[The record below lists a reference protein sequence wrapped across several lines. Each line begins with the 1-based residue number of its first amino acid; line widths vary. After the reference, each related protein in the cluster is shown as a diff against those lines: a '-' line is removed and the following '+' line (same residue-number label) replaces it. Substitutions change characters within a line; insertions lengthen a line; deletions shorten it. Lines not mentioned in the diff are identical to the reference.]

1 MNALRAM
8 AGGLICCGLVFAAA
22 PARAKLIED
31 IIDLP
36 VRVTTVTGAV
46 VEQAIKVT
54 IFRDDARAKGPFLF
68 INHGRAGAAEERAA
82 LGRARFGAPARFF
95 VSLGFVVL
103 APTRIGYGVSGGPDV
118 EFSGR
123 CDARNYTP
131 VYEAAAQQ
139 TLRVIEHAKTLSYV
153 DVRNG
158 VVLGQS
164 FGGATALA
172 VAAKNI
178 PGVKAA
184 VNFAGGGGGN
194 PKARPAD
201 PCSPD
206 RLLVLFAG
214 YGATAKI
221 PTLWLYSEND
231 LYFGVE
237 KPRRWFDAF
246 RAKGGQG
253 EFVTLPPFAE
263 DGHRSFT
270 GNPDAWRSM
279 VEAFLRKAMGGALT
293 KP

>member
-1 MNALRAM
+1 MDALRA
-8 AGGLICCGLVFAAA
+8 AIGGLICGGLLIAA
-22 PARAKLIED
+22 PARAKFVED
-31 IIDLP
+31 VIDLP
-36 VRVTTVTGAV
+36 VRVTTMTGAI
-46 VEQAIKVT
+46 VEQSIKVT
-54 IFRDDARAKGPFLF
+54 IFRDDARAKAPFLI
-68 INHGRAGAAEERAA
+68 INHGRAVAADQRAA

-118 EFSGR
+118 EYSGR
-123 CDARNYTP
+123 CDARNYPP

-139 TLRVIEHAKTLSYV
+139 TLRVIEHAKTLPYV
-153 DVRNG
+153 DARNG

-194 PKARPAD
+194 PKARPGD

-206 RLLVLFAG
+206 RLLALFAG

-237 KPRRWFDAF
+237 KPKRWFDAF

-253 EFVTLPPFAE
+253 EFVTLPPFE
-263 DGHRSFT
+263 DDGHRSFT
-270 GNPDAWRSM
+270 ANPNAWRST
-279 VEAFLRKAMGGALT
+279 VEAFLRKAMGGALP